1 MRYYNCPLSSLARER
16 LRELCSPLPIVVT
29 LLPASLSPHWP
40 TGRWLY
46 KLYSLIYRTNLAPCK
61 GVFVSHFVSDCT
73 CTFSTSKGRKTHL
86 HQTQC
91 LFLLCRGCTVYM
103 HVCNMHVHVH
113 VPVYPAY
120 TGTCILACSILPLCV
135 RVAHGIL
142 TVVPQSKCRHHA

>member
-61 GVFVSHFVSDCT
+61 GIFVSHFVSDCT

-103 HVCNMHVHVH
+103 HVCNMHVHCTCSCISCIH
-113 VPVYPAY
+113 RYMYSSMFY
-120 TGTCILACSILPLCV
+120 TASICQDGTWYTDSCSPEQV
-135 RVAHGIL
+135 
-142 TVVPQSKCRHHA
+142 